1 MIRIGSIVCAWTICS
16 ARRNFWEATLGYMR
30 RDSGEIDDFVLLGPP
45 DGAPEVWS
53 VYGAERSQPV
63 ATGGRWDDL
72 ESGSDTRKPLPWVA
86 TSCPDPKMVRRG
98 STVRVRQR
106 ALQNPRSRG
115 FCFQLDLQDA
125 QLAVGLE
132 PFMEPSGLKRRS
144 DRCLALLICATEW
157 ASPTSGTCRRCSRS
171 VRDS

>member
-1 MIRIGSIVCAWTICS
+1 MIRIGSIVLRVDDLQRQTE
-16 ARRNFWEATLGYMR
+16 FWEAALGYVR
-30 RDSGEIDDFVLLGPP
+30 RDSGESDDFVLLGPP
-45 DGAPEVWS
+45 DGVPEVWS

-106 ALQNPRSRG
+106 ALQKPRSRG
-115 FCFQLDLQDA
+115 FFVCVQS
-125 QLAVGLE
+125 VGRPMRAGME
-132 PFMEPSGLKRRS
+132 PFMELSGREGSGLVV
-144 DRCLALLICATEW
+144 CEGNAALPGAGPVLVPE
-157 ASPTSGTCRRCSRS
+157 R
-171 VRDS
+171 